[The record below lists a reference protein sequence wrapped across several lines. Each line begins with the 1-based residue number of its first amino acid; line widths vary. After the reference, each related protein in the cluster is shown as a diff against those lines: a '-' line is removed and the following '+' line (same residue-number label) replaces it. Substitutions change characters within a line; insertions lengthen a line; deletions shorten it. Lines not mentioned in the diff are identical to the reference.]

1 MASSQAKSG
10 GLVAAF
16 CAALFA
22 ATFIG
27 GFSGD
32 DYHDDAGYS
41 CDPSADRSD
50 RSPQG
55 QSLRAE
61 NLGPGCGHAAGGD
74 QLDEA
79 ALLAQYPQAAPFIPW
94 LNKAAATCGAVT
106 APLLAAQL
114 DNESGHFNPRAYNA
128 GSGAE
133 GPGQFLPATWAAY
146 GVDGDGDGKKDPYS
160 IADATMSM
168 ANYDCELAALAE
180 QDLADGA
187 VAGQIT
193 ELMLS
198 YYNCGPGASRAAG
211 GVCGNG
217 QTQGYIADIPAQAA
231 AWSAGSGDA
240 SEFGVRVVAVARQQ
254 IGITY
259 AWGGGDQFGPTLG
272 ISDGGGPADAH
283 GDYAKVGFDCSGLV
297 QYAVAQASDGKL
309 NITPPDTAQISSPQG
324 TTITDPSQLR
334 AGDIIQPHVGHI
346 FIYSGRGT
354 IIEAPQSGEFVRE
367 RPYDPP
373 ATVRA
378 IRFGPDQHSKA

>member
-1 MASSQAKSG
+1 MASTKASAG
-10 GLVAAF
+10 GLAGVVGV
-16 CAALFA
+16 LLLG
-22 ATFIG
+22 ATFMG

-32 DYHDDAGYS
+32 GHRDGGYTCPGQDEQS
-41 CDPSADRSD
+41 Q
-50 RSPQG
+50 PQG
-55 QSLRAE
+55 RGGLHAE
-61 NLGPGCGHAAGGD
+61 PLGPGCGMTAGGD
-74 QLDEA
+74 RLDEA

-94 LNKAAATCGAVT
+94 LTQAAGTCGAVT

-146 GVDGDGDGKKDPYS
+146 GVDGDGDGTADPFS

-168 ANYDCELAALAE
+168 ANYDCELAALAQ
-180 QDLADGA
+180 QDLESGS
-187 VAGQIT
+187 VSGQLT

-198 YYNCGPGASRAAG
+198 YYNCGPGASRASG

-231 AWSAGSGDA
+231 AWSLGSGQSSD
-240 SEFGVRVVAVARQQ
+240 FGERVVEAARSQ
-254 IGITY
+254 IGFPY

-272 ISDGGGPADAH
+272 ISDGGGAADAH
-283 GDYAKVGFDCSGLV
+283 GDFAKVGYDCSGLV
-297 QYAVAQASDGKL
+297 QYAVAQASDGAL
-309 NITPPDTAQISSPQG
+309 NITPPDTAQISSPLG
-324 TTITDPSQLR
+324 TPITDPSQLA

-346 FIYSGRGT
+346 FIYSGAGT
-354 IIEAPQSGEFVRE
+354 VIEAPQSGEFVSE

-373 ATVRA
+373 AGVRA
-378 IRFGPDQHSKA
+378 IRFGGDQAGKQ